1 MTLDDLD
8 SEDRLRLMRFVCSF
22 AWADLEIADTEK
34 SFVNTLVAKLN
45 LSDDEK
51 EQVNGWLEIPP
62 RPEEID
68 PADIPQD
75 HRQIFLNTIL
85 QVVGADGVV
94 DEREVENLSLLEQ
107 LLR

>member
-22 AWADLEIADTEK
+22 AWADLEIADSEK
-34 SFVNTLVAKLN
+34 SFVHTLVAKLN

-51 EQVNGWLEIPP
+51 QQVDGWLEIPP

-68 PADIPQD
+68 PADIPAD
-75 HRQIFLNTIL
+75 HRQVFLNTIL